1 MVQHIQI
8 LRYISGMIPPL
19 AAVALAA
26 QLQAAP
32 VIPEDWAS
40 EKPAPASTSAA
51 IRDAVRGVLE
61 EDRAKAGEVPRR
73 HEVDTI
79 RANVYERFGAEFRE
93 ARVPDCLHP
102 DGLKRQPP
110 VIGFIGFG
118 GWLAAPFVVLAKI
131 RGKCN

>member
-1 MVQHIQI
+1 MFT
-8 LRYISGMIPPL
+8 PL

-32 VIPEDWAS
+32 VIPDDWAA
-40 EKPAPASTSAA
+40 EKPAPVSSKAA
-51 IRDAVRGVLE
+51 IREAVRGVIE
-61 EDRAKAGEVPRR
+61 EDRAKADEVPGR
-73 HEVDTI
+73 HQADTI
-79 RANVYERFGAEFRE
+79 RANVYERFGAEFHE

-110 VIGFIGFG
+110 AIGFIGFSG
-118 GWLAAPFVVLAKI
+118 LLAAPFVVLAKI

>member
-1 MVQHIQI
+1 MI
-8 LRYISGMIPPL
+8 LPL

-32 VIPEDWAS
+32 DIPADWAA
-40 EKPAPASTSAA
+40 EKPAPASSKGAL
-51 IRDAVRGVLE
+51 RDAVRIVLE
-61 EDRAKAGEVPRR
+61 EDRAKAADVPRR
-73 HEVDTI
+73 HEADTI
-79 RANVYERFGAEFRE
+79 RAKVYERFGAEFHE

-118 GWLAAPFVVLAKI
+118 GLLAAPFVVLAKI

>member
-1 MVQHIQI
+1 
-8 LRYISGMIPPL
+8 MIPTL
-19 AAVALAA
+19 AAVALAV
-26 QLQAAP
+26 QLQAPPA
-32 VIPEDWAS
+32 IPADWAAQ
-40 EKPAPASTSAA
+40 KPSAPSAPPVSSAA
-51 IRDAVRGVLE
+51 IREAVRSVLD
-61 EDRAKAGEVPRR
+61 EDRAKAAEVPRR
-73 HEVDTI
+73 HEADTI
-79 RANVYERFGAEFRE
+79 RANVYERFGAEFQE

>member
-1 MVQHIQI
+1 VQQGQL
-8 LRYISGMIPPL
+8 LRYIIDMIPTF
-19 AAVALAA
+19 AAVALAV
-26 QLQAAP
+26 QFQTAP
-32 VIPEDWAS
+32 VIPVDWAAD
-40 EKPAPASTSAA
+40 KPAPRQADAA
-51 IRDAVRGVLE
+51 IREAVRQVLE
-61 EDRAKAGEVPRR
+61 EDRAKDAELARR

-79 RANVYERFGAEFRE
+79 RANVYERFGAEFHE

-118 GWLAAPFVVLAKI
+118 GLLAAPFVVLAKI